1 MPMPAGPNAVPKP
14 MSLSK
19 GSVPAPPKS
28 MPEPAKEGFN
38 SLKIGR

>member
-1 MPMPAGPNAVPKP
+1 MTGAGPNAVPKP
-14 MSLSK
+14 LSLSK

-38 SLKIGR
+38 SLKLGR